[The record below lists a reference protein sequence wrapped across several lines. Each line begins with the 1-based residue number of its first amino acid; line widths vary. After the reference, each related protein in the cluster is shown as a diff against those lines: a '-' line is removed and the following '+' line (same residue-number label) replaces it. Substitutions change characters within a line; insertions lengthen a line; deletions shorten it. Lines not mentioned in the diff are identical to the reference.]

1 MHNGCDE
8 RRAIGPRSAEMN
20 PLLSRRRG
28 SGRAAWK
35 RRFAVVPTLAAL
47 TLLAA
52 CGSPSNP
59 FPTPSQTP
67 PSTSGSPSSSA
78 SPLDLK
84 PVLAGLLDRDGPPPS
99 GFLTSLAGFV
109 VNVYWKDLQ
118 PTSGASL
125 APDNAIDQAI
135 TEVRSLNAAHHTNL
149 GLKIRLFGG
158 IWAPDWVKEL
168 GGAPITITNPQDGGT
183 GTIGRFWTDAYGA
196 AYDQLETLLA
206 AKYDSVPEIR
216 EVTISRCTTF
226 YDEPFIRDTTA
237 PSTVTALINAGYTF
251 AADQTCQQQ
260 EVQASTVWQHTHSD
274 LAFNPYQLIA
284 AGGATST
291 DEAFTESMMQ
301 YCRQVLGSACV
312 LENNSLRIPPPGAAY
327 VSMYAEMQS
336 LGSPIAFQT
345 ATASRAGDLT
355 QVLSYA
361 ASLRASSVELPA
373 GYASIATPAS
383 FAAAT
388 SLLAANA
395 APA

>member
-8 RRAIGPRSAEMN
+8 RRAISPRSAELK
-20 PLLSRRRG
+20 PLLS
-28 SGRAAWK
+28 GRWGTRDMAWK
-35 RRFAVVPTLAAL
+35 HRFAVVPALATL

-67 PSTSGSPSSSA
+67 PSTTASPSSSA

-84 PVLAGLLDRDGPPPS
+84 PVLAGLLDRDGPPPN
-99 GFLTSLAGFV
+99 GFVTSLAGFV

-158 IWAPDWVKEL
+158 IWAPGWVKNL
-168 GGAPITITNPQDGGT
+168 DGAPITITNPQDGGT
-183 GTIGRFWTDAYGA
+183 GTIGRFWTDDYGA

-237 PSTVTALINAGYTF
+237 PLTVTALVGAGYTF

-260 EVQASTVWQHTHSD
+260 EIQASTVWKHTHSD

-284 AGGATST
+284 AGGATAT

-301 YCRQVLGSACV
+301 YCRQVLGNACV
-312 LENNSLRIPPPGAAY
+312 LENNSLRVPPPGAAY
-327 VSMYAEMQS
+327 VSMYAAMQS

-345 ATASRAGDLT
+345 ATAARAGDLT

-395 APA
+395 AAT